1 MPQSSQEQPHDGNPT
16 AAEIFHLFRNT
27 TVASIEGLTL
37 LLEECAG
44 LRADLDAVH
53 SLHTDGE
60 GDGAFSARQQNR
72 IFDLQEAAKEMEAL
86 LASLPGDGGDGA
98 ADATEEE

>member
-1 MPQSSQEQPHDGNPT
+1 MPQSRQEQPHDGNPT
-16 AAEIFHLFRNT
+16 AAEIFRVFHNT

-44 LRADLDAVH
+44 LRADLDTVH

-72 IFDLQEAAKEMEAL
+72 IRDLQEAAKEMGSL
-86 LASLPGDGGDGA
+86 LASLPHEAGDGA